1 MATQY
6 DPSSSGTTRVTETV
20 RPANGHDADSTVSLL
35 RRLMDEITTLFR
47 QEVQL
52 ATSEISRSVTSA
64 KSGVTSV
71 ATGGA
76 VLFGGFL
83 ALIAAAIIGLS
94 NVVEPWLAALIVGVV
109 VGIVGYVMLSS
120 GRRKLDPAA
129 LKPVHTQES
138 LRRGKEVF
146 GRRAP

>member
-6 DPSSSGTTRVTETV
+6 GSSSTPGTPGMTTRTT
-20 RPANGHDADSTVSLL
+20 NGHDADSTIGLL

-52 ATSEISRSVTSA
+52 ATTEFSRSVSSA
-64 KSGVTSV
+64 KSGVASV

-83 ALIAAAIIGLS
+83 ALLAAAILGLS
-94 NVVEPWLAALIVGVV
+94 YVVAPWLAALIVGVV
-109 VGIVGYVMLSS
+109 VGIVGYFMLHA
-120 GRRKLDPAA
+120 GRRKLEPSA
-129 LKPVHTQES
+129 LKPVHMQES
-138 LRRGKEVF
+138 LRRDREVF
-146 GRRAP
+146 GRRSRT